1 LFLKLFLIIVA
12 AEIGPNKDIHILRLR
27 RIIRQK
33 KIDGHKDKK
42 TNPET
47 EEVRCTET
55 EAAQLRNKEREIE
68 TKKQKFIEKYIK
80 CETYNIII
88 ETFE

>member
-1 LFLKLFLIIVA
+1 MIV
-12 AEIGPNKDIHILRLR
+12 
-27 RIIRQK
+27 
-33 KIDGHKDKK
+33 GHKDKK

-47 EEVRCTET
+47 EEVRRTKT

-68 TKKQKFIEKYIK
+68 AKKQKFIEKYVK
-80 CETYNIII
+80 SETYNIII